1 MVKQVLNFSFYYMS
15 YYISPRFE
23 DKLAVHITKNYL
35 DLPNVRVPV
44 ILGIHGRKGEGK
56 SFQCELVF
64 EKMGVEVTHISGGE
78 LESPDA
84 GDPARL
90 IRLRYRETAELIKVR
105 GKMCVL
111 MINDLDAGAGRF
123 DEGTQ
128 YTVNTQLVNATL
140 MNIADNPT
148 DVQLPGSYDSTPLH
162 RVPIIVTG
170 NDFSTLYA
178 PLIRDG
184 RMEKFYWQPNRDD
197 KVGIVRGIFSEDKLS
212 KQDVEKLVD
221 NFPNAAVD
229 FYSALRSRI
238 YDEQIRHFIHNKG
251 VDKVSSQVVN
261 SNNVP
266 SFNKPNF
273 GLSDLMEMANLML
286 EEQHRVDDSHLV
298 EEYNRGALRH
308 QKHFV
313 PQPAETGVYEA
324 RPTSHFDADLP
335 TYQARPTANFDADIP
350 TYQARPSHQTQAEAV
365 HIPNIPSSGK
375 LTTGRNRSLGKNPN
389 SSHRNTE
396 IASTH
401 VGPEILSYMQKI
413 LASGNHLSIE
423 YSPKEKLG
431 KSDWVGFSTHE
442 IDDMADA
449 IGDLERC
456 LVQHNHDYVRVAG
469 IDYKTKQ
476 PVMETIIQDPNE
488 TSGSTFHYPPT
499 QTLYPSQ
506 QISGNS
512 TFRYPETARTYNN
525 QQSSDSSF
533 KYPENKRVDSTK
545 QIGGSTFRYPE
556 TSKPHYKEQ
565 SGDSS
570 FKYPETSKQ
579 IGGPNFHY
587 PEISAPHYSEQS
599 SDSSFHYPETSKQI
613 GGATFHYPDTA
624 APHYSEQSSDS
635 TFQYPETSK
644 HIGGSTFHYPE
655 TSKHIGGS
663 TFQYPPEAK
672 TYNNQQ
678 SSDSSFRYPESDKF
692 PHPHTAAHSPTATS
706 NPNQA
711 LGSSYQSYQHGNL
724 NNAQIPS
731 AHLEL
736 EVLEQMRQILA
747 TGSHIGI
754 EYVDQ
759 RRFRTGS
766 WNSFAGHQI
775 EDMAEAIAALE
786 ACLVEHNNDYIRIFG
801 IDPQAKR
808 RLSEIMIQR
817 PGGKL
822 AIK

>member
-1 MVKQVLNFSFYYMS
+1 MS
-15 YYISPRFE
+15 YYISSRFE

-35 DLPNVRVPV
+35 DLPNVRVPL

-64 EKMGVEVTHISGGE
+64 KKMGVEVTHISGGE

-178 PLIRDG
+178 PLVRDG
-184 RMEKFYWQPNRDD
+184 RMEKFYWEPDRDD
-197 KVGIVRGIFSEDKLS
+197 KVGIVGGIFSEDGFS
-212 KQDVEKLVD
+212 KQDVAQLVD
-221 NFPNAAVD
+221 TFPLAAVD

-238 YDEQIRHFIHNKG
+238 YDEQIRHFIHDKG
-251 VDKVSSQVVN
+251 VDQVSSQVVN

-266 SFNKPNF
+266 SFRKPNF
-273 GLSDLMEMANLML
+273 GLSDLMTMANLMV
-286 EEQHRVDDSHLV
+286 EEQHRVDDSQLV
-298 EEYNRGALRH
+298 EEYNKGALRH
-308 QKHFV
+308 QKYFV
-313 PQPAETGVYEA
+313 PQTSQTGVYEA

-335 TYQARPTANFDADIP
+335 VYQARPTANFDETLP
-350 TYQARPSHQTQAEAV
+350 TYHARPSHQTQAEAV
-365 HIPNIPSSGK
+365 HIPDIPTGQ
-375 LTTGRNRSLGKNPN
+375 LGTGRNRSVGQNPN
-389 SSHRNTE
+389 RGIYDMSL
-396 IASTH
+396 ASTH

-413 LASGNHLSIE
+413 LASGNHLSID
-423 YSPKEKLG
+423 YSDNG
-431 KSDWVGFSTHE
+431 KSGWKKFSTHE

-456 LVQHNHDYVRVAG
+456 LVKHTDDYVRVAG

-476 PVMETIIQDPNE
+476 AVMETIIQDPNE
-488 TSGSTFHYPPT
+488 TNGSTFHYPPT
-499 QTLYPSQ
+499 QTLYPSK
-506 QISGNS
+506 QISENS
-512 TFRYPETARTYNN
+512 TFRYPESKLDSHKQIGGSTFRYPETVTPNYKK
-525 QQSSDSSF
+525 QSSDSSF
-533 KYPENKRVDSTK
+533 QYPETSKQIGGSTFHYPETSTPNYSEQSSDSTFHYPETSK

-556 TSKPHYKEQ
+556 TS
-565 SGDSS
+565 
-570 FKYPETSKQ
+570 T
-579 IGGPNFHY
+579 
-587 PEISAPHYSEQS
+587 PHYSEQS
-599 SDSSFHYPETSKQI
+599 SDSTFHYPETSKQI
-613 GGATFHYPDTA
+613 GGSTFRYPETSTVNDGIGGSTFRYPETA
-624 APHYSEQSSDS
+624 KTYNNVQSSDS
-635 TFQYPETSK
+635 TFQYPD
-644 HIGGSTFHYPE
+644 
-655 TSKHIGGS
+655 
-663 TFQYPPEAK
+663 
-672 TYNNQQ
+672 
-678 SSDSSFRYPESDKF
+678 SDPF
-692 PHPHTAAHSPTATS
+692 PHTHTAAHSPTATS
-706 NPNQA
+706 NPNQV
-711 LGSSYQSYQHGNL
+711 GSNYHTYGASNA
-724 NNAQIPS
+724 NNAQISS
-731 AHLEL
+731 AHLQL
-736 EVLEQMRQILA
+736 EVLEQMREILA
-747 TGSHIGI
+747 TGAHIGI

-759 RRFRTGS
+759 RRFSTGS
-766 WNSFAGHQI
+766 WKSYAGHQI

-808 RLSEIMIQR
+808 RLAEIMVQR
-817 PGGKL
+817 PAGKL

>member
-1 MVKQVLNFSFYYMS
+1 MS

-35 DLPNVRVPV
+35 DLPDVRVPL

-184 RMEKFYWQPNRDD
+184 RMEKFYWEPNRDD
-197 KVGIVRGIFSEDKLS
+197 KVGIVGGIFSEDGLNKL
-212 KQDVEKLVD
+212 DIEKLVD
-221 NFPNAAVD
+221 SFPNAAVD

-238 YDEQIRHFIHNKG
+238 YDEQIRHFIHDKG
-251 VDKVSSQVVN
+251 VDRVSSQVVN

-266 SFNKPNF
+266 SFRKPNF
-273 GLSDLMEMANLML
+273 GLSDLMAMANLML
-286 EEQHRVDDSHLV
+286 EEQQRVDDSHLV
-298 EEYNRGALRH
+298 EEYNKGALRH
-308 QKHFV
+308 QRYFV
-313 PQPAETGVYEA
+313 AQPSQTGVYEA

-335 TYQARPTANFDADIP
+335 TYQARPTANFDGEPLP
-350 TYQARPSHQTQAEAV
+350 TYHARPSYQAQAEPV
-365 HIPNIPSSGK
+365 HIPDIPSSGS
-375 LTTGRNRSLGKNPN
+375 LENQGRNLSAAARKYESDIK
-389 SSHRNTE
+389 HTD
-396 IASTH
+396 IASTR

-413 LASGNHLSIE
+413 LASGNHLSID
-423 YSPKEKLG
+423 YSGNG
-431 KSDWVGFSTHE
+431 KDNWQKFSTHE

-456 LVQHNHDYVRVAG
+456 LVKHTNDYVRVAG

-476 PVMETIIQDPNE
+476 AVMETIIQDPNE
-488 TSGSTFHYPPT
+488 KNGSTFHYPPT
-499 QTLYPSQ
+499 QNLYLTK
-506 QISGNS
+506 QIQGDS
-512 TFRYPETARTYNN
+512 TFRYPET
-525 QQSSDSSF
+525 S
-533 KYPENKRVDSTK
+533 RVDSQK
-545 QIGGSTFRYPE
+545 QLGGSTFRYPE
-556 TSKPHYKEQ
+556 TS
-565 SGDSS
+565 
-570 FKYPETSKQ
+570 T
-579 IGGPNFHY
+579 PN
-587 PEISAPHYSEQS
+587 YSEQS
-599 SDSSFHYPETSKQI
+599 NDSTFHYPGTTTPKYEQQLGGTAFHYPETFRVDSQKQL
-613 GGATFHYPDTA
+613 
-624 APHYSEQSSDS
+624 
-635 TFQYPETSK
+635 
-644 HIGGSTFHYPE
+644 GGSTFRYQE
-655 TSKHIGGS
+655 TATPKEQLGGS
-663 TFQYPPEAK
+663 T
-672 TYNNQQ
+672 
-678 SSDSSFRYPESDKF
+678 FRYPESDPF
-692 PHPHTAAHSPTATS
+692 PQPHTAAHSPTATNS
-706 NPNQA
+706 PQGVGNNYNT
-711 LGSSYQSYQHGNL
+711 YQSGNAY
-724 NNAQIPS
+724 NAQISS

-736 EVLEQMRQILA
+736 EVLEQMREILA
-747 TGSHIGI
+747 SGSHIGI
-754 EYVDQ
+754 EYVDS

-766 WNSFAGHQI
+766 WNSYAGHQI
-775 EDMAEAIAALE
+775 EDMAEAIAAVE
-786 ACLVEHNNDYIRIFG
+786 ACLVEHSNDYIRIFG
-801 IDPQAKR
+801 IDPKAKR

-822 AIK
+822 AVKQ